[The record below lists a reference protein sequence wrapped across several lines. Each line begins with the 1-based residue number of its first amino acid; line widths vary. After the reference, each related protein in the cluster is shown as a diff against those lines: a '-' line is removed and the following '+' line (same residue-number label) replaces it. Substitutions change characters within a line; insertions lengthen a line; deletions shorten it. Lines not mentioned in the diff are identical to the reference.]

1 MPPGRK
7 RASAHVFTSEDAEHE
22 RADEAKYTTYY
33 CKFCGQHVMTS
44 TCDDLSALPRR
55 RTDGALMLDLAR
67 HPTRI
72 LAALDAEVVA
82 VRGRDGTYEKRQRA
96 RCGTTPVGYRD
107 ASRGANARAD
117 EKGVFYIHKGAL
129 SAFDYEKDHGASA
142 GEGIGDDAPP
152 PPCIIAGAGGATQID
167 LEISQ
172 RAATH
177 AVTKISASCVF
188 VDVIGPAHACDGEL
202 VEFLARVLGLRL
214 AQMSLLRGHKQ
225 TSRTL
230 LAKGTSPRAAHAAL
244 RSALEG
250 ERVRASKIAKG
261 MT

>member
-55 RTDGALMLDLAR
+55 RTDGALMLDLAK

-107 ASRGANARAD
+107 ASRGANARAP
-117 EKGVFYIHKGAL
+117 I
-129 SAFDYEKDHGASA
+129 
-142 GEGIGDDAPP
+142 APP
-152 PPCIIAGAGGATQID
+152 APSIRARPAFPP
-167 LEISQ
+167 
-172 RAATH
+172 AASH
-177 AVTKISASCVF
+177 SPF
-188 VDVIGPAHACDGEL
+188 EEPQE
-202 VEFLARVLGLRL
+202 AR
-214 AQMSLLRGHKQ
+214 
-225 TSRTL
+225 T
-230 LAKGTSPRAAHAAL
+230 
-244 RSALEG
+244 
-250 ERVRASKIAKG
+250 RVRRPRPHRQAPQAPRRPR
-261 MT
+261 